1 MMVVSIIGLRYQATA
16 ELVAEQQ
23 MMQSPSCLL
32 SINNYFYPRGGAEV
46 LFLEQ
51 NRLFEGIGWHVVPFA
66 MRHAKNLPSPWAE
79 YFPDEIE
86 LGGGYGFAGN
96 LLRAQRVIFSMQA
109 RQEDARAARSR
120 APAHR
125 PRAQH
130 LSPPLALDPSD
141 AAQARHSGRHDGARS
156 QARMPGLYD
165 DGRQPAVRALSR
177 GKIHNVAVNRCIKGS
192 LALSSLVM
200 VETFVHRLLRLYEA
214 NVSRFVVPSRFVLEK
229 LVQWGWARERF
240 TYIPNFVDVER
251 FRPSQ
256 AIGRRFVYCGRLQS
270 LKGVET
276 LVRAAALA
284 KQPLTMVGSGLEEKR
299 LRELSEDLG
308 ADVLFLGHQTK
319 EALVDVIQSARA
331 IVVPSECNENA
342 PLALLEGYA
351 AGRPVIGSR
360 MAGIPELVR
369 EGETGALFAAGEVE
383 ALAASL
389 ERFAE
394 LPDTRLAEMGAAGRR
409 WVEQD
414 FTAAS
419 YRDRLLALYGSL
431 RHAEQAAEKL
441 R

>member
-1 MMVVSIIGLRYQATA
+1 
-16 ELVAEQQ
+16 

-51 NRLFEGIGWHVVPFA
+51 NRLFESIGWEVVPFA
-66 MRHAKNLPSPWAE
+66 MRHPKNLPTPWAE

-86 LGGGYGFAGN
+86 LGRSYGFAGN
-96 LLRAQRVIFSMQA
+96 FLRAQRVIFSLQA
-109 RQEDARAARSR
+109 RQRMRKLLD
-120 APAHR
+120 HVR
-125 PRAQH
+125 PRIAHAHNIYHH
-130 LSPPLALDPSD
+130 LSPSILPMLRKRGIPVVMTVHDLKLACPAYTMMADN
-141 AAQARHSGRHDGARS
+141 
-156 QARMPGLYD
+156 
-165 DGRQPAVRALSR
+165 QPCERCR
-177 GKIHNVAVNRCIKGS
+177 GGKIHNVAVNRCIKGS
-192 LALSSLVM
+192 LALSSLVLL
-200 VETFVHRLLRLYEA
+200 ETFVHRLLRLYEA
-214 NVSRFVVPSRFVLEK
+214 NVSRFVVPSLFVLEK

-240 TYIPNFVDVER
+240 AYIPNFVDVER
-251 FRPSQ
+251 FRPNH
-256 AIGRRFVYCGRLQS
+256 AIGDRFVYCGRLQN
-270 LKGVET
+270 LKGVVT

-284 KQPLTMVGSGLEEKR
+284 KQPLTLVGSGPEETR
-299 LRELSEDLG
+299 LRKLSEDLG

-319 EALVDVIQSARA
+319 AALVDVIQSARA

-369 EGETGALFAAGEVE
+369 EGETGALFAAGQVE

-389 ERFAE
+389 QRFAA

-431 RHAEQAAEKL
+431 GNHG
-441 R
+441 

>member
-1 MMVVSIIGLRYQATA
+1 MMK
-16 ELVAEQQ
+16 
-23 MMQSPSCLL
+23 SPSCLL

-51 NRLFEGIGWHVVPFA
+51 NRLFEGIGWDVVPFA
-66 MRHAKNLPSPWAE
+66 MRHANNLPSPWAE

-86 LGGGYGFAGN
+86 LGGGYGLAGN

-109 RQEDARAARSR
+109 RRKMRELLDRVQPRI
-120 APAHR
+120 AH
-125 PRAQH
+125 AHNIYHH
-130 LSPPLALDPSD
+130 LSPSILPMLRKRGIPVVMTVHDLKLAC
-141 AAQARHSGRHDGARS
+141 
-156 QARMPGLYD
+156 
-165 DGRQPAVRALSR
+165 PAYTMMADNLPCERCR
-177 GKIHNVAVNRCIKGS
+177 GGKIHNVAVNRCIKGS

-251 FRPSQ
+251 FRPNQ
-256 AIGRRFVYCGRLQS
+256 AIGGRFVYCGRLQS

-284 KQPLTMVGSGLEEKR
+284 RQPLTMVGSGPEEIR
-299 LRELSEDLG
+299 LRQLSEDLG
-308 ADVLFLGHQTK
+308 ADVRFLGHQTK
-319 EALVDVIQSARA
+319 AALVDVIQSARA

-389 ERFAE
+389 ERFAA

-431 RHAEQAAEKL
+431 GNHG
-441 R
+441 